1 MSFLKSIVKE
11 INVAKSMIDIPG
23 LKEERDKLQS
33 ELEKCLAEIEKVN
46 TVVVESSNIH
56 DVAINF
62 QKYSKYLNSED
73 QQIALQ
79 LSEKLQQY
87 VGNSQLKLT
96 EQMDKR
102 DALNSKIELVN
113 DKLKKARTNVK
124 H

>member
-46 TVVVESSNIH
+46 TVVVESVH
-56 DVAINF
+56 VCETATNF
-62 QKYSKYLNSED
+62 QKYCKYLNSED

-96 EQMDKR
+96 EHMDKR

-124 H
+124 